1 MHIRYWIDNA
11 KVNAEIERRWLDFG
25 SDALIAEHQQA
36 TEKQD
41 KRREVSNDRLPNDM
55 NWTSFPAAF
64 APSE

>member
-25 SDALIAEHQQA
+25 SDAFIAEHQQA

-41 KRREVSNDRLPNDM
+41 KLRQISK
-55 NWTSFPAAF
+55 T
-64 APSE
+64 

>member
-1 MHIRYWIDNA
+1 MLIFIGREVFNCGFKDNA

-25 SDALIAEHQQA
+25 SDALTAEHQQA

-55 NWTSFPAAF
+55 N
-64 APSE
+64 